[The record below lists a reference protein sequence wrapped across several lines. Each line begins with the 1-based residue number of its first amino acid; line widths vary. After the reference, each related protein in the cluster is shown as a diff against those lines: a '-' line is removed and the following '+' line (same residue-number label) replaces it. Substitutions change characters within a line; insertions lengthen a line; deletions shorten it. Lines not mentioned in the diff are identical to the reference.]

1 MDALGINLL
10 NIIVYSVLFLIIFL
24 VLKIFFVPKMEKALE
39 DRQKEIAKG
48 LKFSE
53 ETDQL
58 RQDIETE
65 KEKVLT
71 QARSQKK
78 EILAASKKQADE
90 EYKTLISQAKEKS
103 NQIIADA
110 QNIISM
116 DNEKIKSEIDTQV
129 NKKILEK
136 LGKLAQDG
144 KIKVNIDKII

>member
-116 DNEKIKSEIDTQV
+116 DNEKVKSEIDTQV

>member
-1 MDALGINLL
+1 
-10 NIIVYSVLFLIIFL
+10 
-24 VLKIFFVPKMEKALE
+24 MEKALE

-116 DNEKIKSEIDTQV
+116 DNEKVKSEIDTQV